1 MDAPAPE
8 VVGCET
14 PRLWTP
20 PLRELTPDTTA
31 GFTFIAFAEDV
42 LGLTLLPWQRW
53 LAIHLLELREDGR
66 FRFRTALILIA
77 RQSGK
82 STFAQILSLW
92 RMFVDRAPLVLGTA
106 QSLDVAEEVWAGAVE
121 MAQGTPE
128 LALEV
133 DAVNQAAGKK
143 TLKTTFGSRYKVQS
157 ANRRGGR
164 GLSGDL
170 VLLDELREQQ
180 TWDAWGAV
188 TKTTMARP
196 NPQIICLSNAGDD
209 SSVVLNHLRETAMT
223 TVTGDITDDS
233 LGIFEWSAPDG
244 CDLDDPA
251 AWAQANPSLGFT
263 ITPDAIRSAL
273 GTDPPHVFRTEVLC
287 QRVRLG
293 ADSPLPLWPS
303 RHDPAAKPDPEWP
316 LAFAVDVSWD
326 RSTAWIGAAVRRPDG
341 RFHLEVVAHG
351 QGTEWVSAWLQDRL
365 ERWSPVAVCV
375 QQTGAPASTLVDE
388 LTDTLGTALVRPMSG
403 PDMAKASGMLFDATN
418 EATIVHPGQQ
428 QLDSAA
434 AVAVV
439 RPIGEAWAFDRKRS
453 SVDVAPLV
461 AVSQA
466 LWAIAGWKEPPKRT
480 APRRIR

>member
-1 MDAPAPE
+1 MAVTAPE
-8 VVGCET
+8 LLGCET

-20 PLRELTPDTTA
+20 PLRELTPDSTA
-31 GFTFIAFAEDV
+31 GFTFIDFAEHV

-53 LAIHLLELREDGR
+53 LALHALELRDDGR
-66 FRFRTALILIA
+66 FRFRTGLVLIG
-77 RQSGK
+77 RQNGK
-82 STFAQILSLW
+82 STFAQVLALW

-106 QSLDVAEEVWAGAVE
+106 QSLDIAEEVWAGAVE
-121 MAQGTPE
+121 MAEGTPE
-128 LALEV
+128 LAADVAGV
-133 DAVNQAAGKK
+133 DMAAGKK
-143 TLKTTFGSRYKVQS
+143 TLRTSFGSRYKVAS

-170 VLLDELREQQ
+170 VLLDELREQR

-196 NPQIICLSNAGDD
+196 NPQVFCLSNAGDD

-223 TVTGDITDDS
+223 TVAGDITDDS
-233 LGIFEWSAPDG
+233 LGLWEWSAPDG
-244 CDLDDPA
+244 CDMDDPA

-263 ITPDAIRSAL
+263 ISPDAIRSAL

-293 ADSPLPLWPS
+293 ADSPLPAWPA
-303 RHDPAAKPDPEWP
+303 RLDPASKVDPDWP

-326 RSTAWIGAAVRRPDG
+326 RSTAWIAAAAKRPDG
-341 RFHLEVVAHG
+341 RFHLEVTAQG
-351 QGTEWVSAWLQDRL
+351 QGTEWVGPWLADRL
-365 ERWSPVAVCV
+365 DRWSPVAVCL
-375 QQTGAPASTLVDE
+375 QQTGAPSSTLVDE
-388 LTDTLGTALVRPMSG
+388 LTRVLGSALVRPMSG

-418 EATIVHPGQQ
+418 ESSIVHTGQQ
-428 QLDSAA
+428 QLDDAA
-434 AVAVV
+434 AVAAV

-461 AVSQA
+461 AASQA
-466 LWAIAGWKEPPKRT
+466 LWAIAGWKEPPRRA

>member
-1 MDAPAPE
+1 VDAAPE
-8 VVGCET
+8 PIGREE

-20 PLRELTPDTTA
+20 PLRDLMPETSA
-31 GFTFIAFAEDV
+31 GFTFIDFAEDV

-53 LAIHLLELREDGR
+53 LAIHLLELREDER

-128 LALEV
+128 LAAEV

-143 TLKTTFGSRYKVQS
+143 TLRTTFGSRYKVQS

-209 SSVVLNHLRETAMT
+209 SSVVLNHLRETALA
-223 TVTGDITDDS
+223 TVGGDVTDDS

-244 CDLDDPA
+244 CDLDDPD
-251 AWAQANPSLGFT
+251 AWAQANPSLGYT
-263 ITPDAIRSAL
+263 ITADAIRSAL
-273 GTDPPHVFRTEVLC
+273 STDPPHVFRTEVLC

-293 ADSPLPLWPS
+293 ADSPLPSWPARKDASS
-303 RHDPAAKPDPEWP
+303 RPDPEWP

-351 QGTEWVSAWLQDRL
+351 QGTEWVCPWLQERL

-388 LTDTLGTALVRPMSG
+388 LTEAVGSALIRPMSG
-403 PDMAKASGMLFDATN
+403 PDMAKSSGMLFDAVN
-418 EATIVHPGQQ
+418 EATVVHPGQE
-428 QLDSAA
+428 QLDGAA
-434 AVAVV
+434 AVAAV